1 MYVWQL
7 RLRAMPTVLCCCA
20 HCFGVA
26 GGMALVQS
34 RQVYFQPGA
43 TAGWRAL
50 AGETEVPSCKTEQW
64 TPWRGN
70 PVRLIKFF
78 GLFRAM
84 QSRRLAV
91 WALVLCCVVCI
102 CTWDRTWGAGA
113 SLTQA
118 SPRCSEGWVQSG
130 AKAGWH
136 SRLPQLRGLQRF
148 PQLLVA
154 RSRGSVGCVPPSRVA
169 TPVRCRPNLAAPTA
183 TQPPG
188 VGCAALRKSDRQWQ
202 EADARGVTWLPAAV
216 SDSMAGGERG
226 FYKASARERR
236 QCTKPVCVQVL
247 PSCSCGGASA
257 MQCGR
262 PAILHLVSPPVADVS
277 RRRVDGPSGVPPV
290 AVPQCR
296 PLGLP
301 ASSCPAGGVVERPQC
316 RATVRQSSVLSL
328 VLSRMSVGAAL
339 AVHPA

>member
-1 MYVWQL
+1 
-7 RLRAMPTVLCCCA
+7 
-20 HCFGVA
+20 
-26 GGMALVQS
+26 
-34 RQVYFQPGA
+34 
-43 TAGWRAL
+43 
-50 AGETEVPSCKTEQW
+50 
-64 TPWRGN
+64 
-70 PVRLIKFF
+70 
-78 GLFRAM
+78 M
-84 QSRRLAV
+84 QSRPLAG
-91 WALVLCCVVCI
+91 WPLVLCCAVCI
-102 CTWDRTWGAGA
+102 CAWDRTWAAGA
-113 SLTQA
+113 SLTRA
-118 SPRCSEGWVQSG
+118 SPRCSEGWVQLG

-154 RSRGSVGCVPPSRVA
+154 RSRGSVGCAPPSRVA

-226 FYKASARERR
+226 FYKASARGRR

-247 PSCSCGGASA
+247 PSCSCGGAAA
-257 MQCGR
+257 MPCDR
-262 PAILHLVSPPVADVS
+262 PAILRLVSPPVADVS
-277 RRRVDGPSGVPPV
+277 RRRVDGPSGVPPGD
-290 AVPQCR
+290 VPHCR
-296 PLGLP
+296 PLRLP
-301 ASSCPAGGVVERPQC
+301 ASSCPAGCVVERPQC

-339 AVHPA
+339 AVHPAWPRHMGFFFRPPGPGGREGGARVGELVVPNPRPPEQTHKGSVLDSQYIGARGSAGRVCEGGGHTNRVCRPVSALMTRR